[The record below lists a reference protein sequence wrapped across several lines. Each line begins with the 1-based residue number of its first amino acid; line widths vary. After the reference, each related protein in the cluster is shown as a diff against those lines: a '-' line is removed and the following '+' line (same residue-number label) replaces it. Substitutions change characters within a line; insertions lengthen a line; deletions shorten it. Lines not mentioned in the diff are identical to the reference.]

1 MCSEK
6 TSSLVFGDLCE
17 SRWWFSQSFKGFKHG
32 TKVPQLDISFSLC
45 KRIVYWNELAWY
57 RMPPPRNVS
66 NGFKL
71 VKVVSTQR
79 LNWIS
84 QLSAICCWTG
94 HRYWFCDRH
103 SPSSI
108 FMSGKAAY
116 ESVSSAFVPLLVTGV
131 LFMNQCRWRW
141 LDSHSQTKTNANLN
155 SSTERRQ
162 FSKRLWGFKAPCFS
176 LECYIPKTPADE
188 SWKHLFQRGLEV
200 LPARPFSLL
209 FAGPKELPTN
219 LDW

>member
-1 MCSEK
+1 MKAERMSRDVFRK

-57 RMPPPRNVS
+57 PMPPPRNVS

-84 QLSAICCWTG
+84 QLSAYVVEQVIDIDSVIDTLLHLYLCLERQPMRAFHPRLSHCLLQECCSWTNVG
-94 HRYWFCDRH
+94 GD
-103 SPSSI
+103 
-108 FMSGKAAY
+108 G
-116 ESVSSAFVPLLVTGV
+116 L
-131 LFMNQCRWRW
+131 
-141 LDSHSQTKTNANLN
+141 
-155 SSTERRQ
+155 
-162 FSKRLWGFKAPCFS
+162 
-176 LECYIPKTPADE
+176 IPI
-188 SWKHLFQRGLEV
+188 L
-200 LPARPFSLL
+200 
-209 FAGPKELPTN
+209 
-219 LDW
+219 